1 MGFFEP
7 LRKALTSAPATEI
20 TNLQKSFQLYV
31 HKRGRVGLEVLTL
44 MIRDEPKIV
53 AYLSK

>member
-1 MGFFEP
+1 MDFFEP
-7 LRKALTSAPATEI
+7 LRIALTSAPATEI
-20 TNLQKSFQLYV
+20 TSLPKSFQLYV
-31 HKRGRVGLEVLTL
+31 HKRGRVRLGVLTL